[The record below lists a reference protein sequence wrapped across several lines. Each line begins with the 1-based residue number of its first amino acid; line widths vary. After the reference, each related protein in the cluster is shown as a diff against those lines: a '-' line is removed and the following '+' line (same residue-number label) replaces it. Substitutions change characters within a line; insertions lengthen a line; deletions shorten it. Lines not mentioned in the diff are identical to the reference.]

1 MLIQGLLVGAI
12 GGIFAYTCK
21 IVYEANKS
29 DDEVIE
35 IENIVKYKYLPIEE
49 CESEKIDLNKIKY
62 TFTEGE
68 KEGLKVCI
76 GYNMNKEKE
85 IIDILDG
92 HILIGGMTGGGKS
105 NLLNVIIT
113 SLMKTYTEREV
124 FFLGW
129 DGAES
134 DIYYFRKYKNFKKVR
149 TDNKGFLDIV
159 EFLDNKMKERSKIL
173 DECNCRNVINYNKKY
188 DKKMSYIVVIVDELV
203 QLSVDSK
210 CKTELHRIMS
220 KCRKY
225 GIYFILGGQDATKDT
240 IGKCKMNCPQV
251 IGFKTFDETDSNT
264 LMGKNQDLQDITV
277 TGRCKIKNKN
287 GIREVQIMYI
297 DEDEMEVILKPY
309 LRE

>member
-1 MLIQGLLVGAI
+1 MNRDMD
-12 GGIFAYTCK
+12 
-21 IVYEANKS
+21 VYFPE
-29 DDEVIE
+29 
-35 IENIVKYKYLPIEE
+35 
-49 CESEKIDLNKIKY
+49 
-62 TFTEGE
+62 
-68 KEGLKVCI
+68 
-76 GYNMNKEKE
+76 YNWIAKGVE
-85 IIDILDG
+85 
-92 HILIGGMTGGGKS
+92 
-105 NLLNVIIT
+105 
-113 SLMKTYTEREV
+113 
-124 FFLGW
+124 
-129 DGAES
+129 
-134 DIYYFRKYKNFKKVR
+134 YKNFKKVR

-188 DKKMSYIVVIVDELV
+188 DKKMSYIIVIVDELV
-203 QLSVDSK
+203 QLSVDNK

-277 TGRCKIKNKN
+277 TGRCKVKNKN

-297 DEDEMEVILKPY
+297 DEDEMDEMLKPY
-309 LRE
+309 LRN